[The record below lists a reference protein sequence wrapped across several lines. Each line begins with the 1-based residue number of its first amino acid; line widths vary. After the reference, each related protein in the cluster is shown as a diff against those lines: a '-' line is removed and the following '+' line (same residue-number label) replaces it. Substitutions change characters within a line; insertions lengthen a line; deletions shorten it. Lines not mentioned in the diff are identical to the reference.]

1 MKRDELL
8 EQALAALPPL
18 SEERQRI
25 LQPVTD
31 EELFV
36 CFQEVR
42 ADLVDHIRAKHS
54 RSTYG
59 PSSHPVW
66 AFEWLMEEQTEDEF
80 RLLDEVAGP
89 RPNVEVPVPHVL
101 SISVDALCYGNLP
114 DRLRHELQHPHVV
127 DREHRRVVP
136 DCPLYDGSDLSMPG
150 SIPEARDDETAS
162 SARSCSSCRTA
173 RSSRSRWPRSSACVE
188 PQTPVGTFPPQDRL
202 DFLG

>member
-1 MKRDELL
+1 MGPGFAYTAGSPCGAGSRCAQFTRLHLVNMKRDELL

-136 DCPLYDGSDLSMPG
+136 GLPLVRRIRLVHAGKHPRG
-150 SIPEARDDETAS
+150 AR
-162 SARSCSSCRTA
+162 R
-173 RSSRSRWPRSSACVE
+173 
-188 PQTPVGTFPPQDRL
+188 
-202 DFLG
+202 